1 MADNVR
7 AKPELGPVENHDGPS
22 PNVSPSGLV
31 HTTMRFRF
39 YLIAVAFALLLFLP
53 TLDQLVGLS
62 ARFGST
68 ENRVMSG
75 IPPLNFP
82 HVRSFARQF
91 DQYYKENF
99 GWRNALFYAY
109 SRWKLN
115 GLGESPLPEKVV
127 VGKNGWFYL
136 GNSYNRVIDQH
147 RGLLPLSAD
156 SARYIANHLVQ
167 RQQALAQQ
175 GVRLYVLI
183 APDSHTIYPEHL
195 PDHLQP
201 APGPTRLDVLKQAMN
216 QTPVPFVDIR
226 DTLRAAKQEHIVY
239 YQTDTHWND
248 YGTLVGCAALLDRIR
263 QDNPVRAPIQL
274 SDFTI
279 DKQRG
284 GGGDLV
290 TMLTVQ
296 QEQKDPVFYY
306 IVPKANRTARQTA
319 SIPNPASGFASLRF
333 VGPGVGKLLVIGDSF
348 SHSMMPFLA
357 GYFRESYFVRDSKL
371 DANLVKTERPDV
383 VVIEVVERNISY
395 LATL

>member
-1 MADNVR
+1 MNEPEPATDV
-7 AKPELGPVENHDGPS
+7 KPVQ
-22 PNVSPSGLV
+22 
-31 HTTMRFRF
+31 TAMRSRF
-39 YLIAVAFALLLFLP
+39 PILAVVFALLLFLP
-53 TLDQLVGLS
+53 TLDQLLGLS
-62 ARFGST
+62 ARFSST
-68 ENRVMSG
+68 ENRTASA
-75 IPPLNFP
+75 IPALNFP

-115 GLGESPLPEKVV
+115 WLGQSPLPEKVV

-136 GNSYNRVIDQH
+136 GNSYNRVVDQH

-156 SARYIANHLVQ
+156 SARYIARHLTQ
-167 RQQALAQQ
+167 RQQELAQQ
-175 GVRLYVLI
+175 GIRLYVLI

-195 PDHLQP
+195 PNHLQP
-201 APGPTRLDVLKQAMN
+201 ASGPTRLDVLKQAMS
-216 QTPVPFVDIR
+216 QTTVPFVDIR
-226 DTLRAAKQEHIVY
+226 DTLRAAKRGHIVY

-248 YGTLVGCAALLDRIR
+248 YGTMIGSSTLLNRIR
-263 QDNPVRAPIQL
+263 QDNPRQPPFQA

-279 DKQRG
+279 EKQLG

-296 QEQKDPVFYY
+296 REQKDSVYY
-306 IVPKANRTARQTA
+306 YVVPHAHRKARQTA
-319 SIPNPASGFASLRF
+319 SVPNSAFGFPSSRF
-333 VGPGVGKLLVIGDSF
+333 SGPGTGKLLFIGDSF
-348 SHSMMPFLA
+348 SHSMMPFVA

-371 DANLVKTERPDV
+371 DANLAKIERPDV
-383 VVIEVVERNISY
+383 VVIEVVERNINY